1 MQPSARPRPGSW
13 RRSAKTFAT
22 PSTTP
27 FPRTGPPAAG
37 PAQALLQ
44 RIAQIPQVFT
54 AAIPLVNSVLSLK
67 SRRAQELGIH
77 MEIQVGHM
85 DTGQLQNMELCSL
98 LGNLLDNA
106 IDACVPLVPSGE
118 PVILVN
124 LRTQG
129 RLLAPGRG
137 KPGGPAA
144 TGQHSRGVPHHQ
156 SKPGA
161 PRLGLQSARR
171 IARRNHGCLLTELGE
186 GTFRTIVMLNTG
198 FLPN

>member
-1 MQPSARPRPGSW
+1 M
-13 RRSAKTFAT
+13 
-22 PSTTP
+22 
-27 FPRTGPPAAG
+27 
-37 PAQALLQ
+37 
-44 RIAQIPQVFT
+44 
-54 AAIPLVNSVLSLK
+54 NSVLSLK

-129 RLLAPGRG
+129 RLLALAVENPWPGSHRPTQPG
-137 KPGGPAA
+137 STPPPKQTRSATAWAFRAPAASPGGTMAVCSQNWERVLSGP
-144 TGQHSRGVPHHQ
+144 
-156 SKPGA
+156 
-161 PRLGLQSARR
+161 L
-171 IARRNHGCLLTELGE
+171 
-186 GTFRTIVMLNTG
+186 
-198 FLPN
+198 